1 MPVRYRCRSC
11 GNLTRFDV
19 VATRRTS
26 AFHHYSVGGDLNVEE
41 EEVLEERVERVT
53 CRWCGASGD
62 SIEELE
68 LSPSQAP
75 APAATDGK
83 AADAAEIEQSSSEVD
98 GAAPAERA

>member
-1 MPVRYRCRSC
+1 MAVRYRCRSC

-19 VATRRTS
+19 VATRRTN

-62 SIEELE
+62 SIETFE
-68 LSPSQAP
+68 A
-75 APAATDGK
+75 
-83 AADAAEIEQSSSEVD
+83 SSSEVD